1 MEGVN
6 TVIIWNYSPRNATLT
21 QPTSMTQNWLEIIDY
36 EESVVWQ
43 DYFYSKEP
51 VTSIVQTGLFV
62 YSARINQNYVTTQ
75 EYNTLASM
83 GHCDYQSSAFYPLRH
98 TLPYIA

>member
-21 QPTSMTQNWLEIIDY
+21 EPTNMTQNWLEMIDY

-43 DYFYSKEP
+43 NYFYSKEP
-51 VTSIVQTGLFV
+51 ATSIVQTVLFV
-62 YSARINQNYVTTQ
+62 YSARINQNYVTK
-75 EYNTLASM
+75 E
-83 GHCDYQSSAFYPLRH
+83 
-98 TLPYIA
+98 